1 MFHLCSVLIL
11 TYAQCRNSVL
21 FRYLNADQFVNAIA
35 PKADLTKI
43 GRTQYATLFPVAD
56 SSKRGLVSWDAF
68 VVFESILKRAD
79 ADYWIAFPYF
89 DVCVP
94 YDSSFRDLR
103 YSCQIPDLSH
113 VFNNQIAEII
123 QVLLLTTSSRTFS
136 TQTLD
141 PMPFLLI
148 LNATGLN
155 CILER
160 RTVHMCLVVCFHQ
173 ITTHYLA

>member
-1 MFHLCSVLIL
+1 M
-11 TYAQCRNSVL
+11 
-21 FRYLNADQFVNAIA
+21 NAIA
-35 PKADLTKI
+35 PSGDLSKI
-43 GRTQYATLFPVAD
+43 GRAQFAILFRVAD
-56 SSKRGLVSWDAF
+56 TSRRGLVSWEDF
-68 VVFESILKRAD
+68 TVFETVLKRPD
-79 ADYWIAFPYF
+79 ADYWMAFQYF

-94 YDSSFRDLR
+94 HASSSRDLR

-148 LNATGLN
+148 LNAIGLN

-160 RTVHMCLVVCFHQ
+160 RTAHMCLVVCFHQ